1 MSPKPNLMPNLAVN
15 PAEPRRYA
23 EAERETSE
31 TTIKTSLLLE
41 GSGKA
46 SVGTGV
52 GFFDHML
59 EQTAR
64 HALFDLT
71 LSAKGDLHIDAHHT
85 LEDCGYALGQALARA
100 LGERKGIARYGTAL
114 VPMDESLARIAVD
127 LSGRPAL
134 HFDLPFRVERIGS
147 CEVVL
152 FREFFAAFAFASG
165 AALHLTSLYGENDHH
180 RIEGIFKG
188 LGQALRAAVA
198 IYARLQGS
206 VLSTKGTLAGIEGM
220 AKS

>member
-1 MSPKPNLMPNLAVN
+1 MSGASSNV
-15 PAEPRRYA
+15 EQRRQG
-23 EAERETSE
+23 ESVRETTE
-31 TTIKTSLLLE
+31 TAVKVALLLE

-46 SVGTGV
+46 NIGTGV

-59 EQTAR
+59 EQTTR

-100 LGERKGIARYGTAL
+100 LGERKGIARYGAAL
-114 VPMDESLARIAVD
+114 VAMDESLARVAVD

-152 FREFFAAFAFASG
+152 FREFFAAFAFAAG
-165 AALHLTSLYGENDHH
+165 TALHLTSLYGENDHH

-188 LGQALRAAVA
+188 LGQALRSAVA
-198 IYARLQGS
+198 IDERLQGS
-206 VLSTKGTLAGIEGM
+206 VLSTKGTLAGIEGIT
-220 AKS
+220 KS

>member
-1 MSPKPNLMPNLAVN
+1 MSAAPPS
-15 PAEPRRYA
+15 AETRRYA
-23 EAERETSE
+23 EAARATTETD
-31 TTIKTSLLLE
+31 IKASLLLE

-46 SVGTGV
+46 SVETGV

-64 HALFDLT
+64 HALFDIVLA
-71 LSAKGDLHIDAHHT
+71 AKGDLRIDAHHT
-85 LEDCGYALGQALARA
+85 LEDCGYTLGQALARA
-100 LGERKGIARYGTAL
+100 LGERKGIARYGAAL
-114 VPMDESLARIAVD
+114 VAMDESLARVAVD
-127 LSGRPAL
+127 LSGRPVL
-134 HFDLPFRVERIGS
+134 RFDLPFRVERIGS

-198 IYARLQGS
+198 IDERLQGS
-206 VLSTKGTLAGIEGM
+206 VLSTKGTLAGIGGM

>member
-1 MSPKPNLMPNLAVN
+1 MSA
-15 PAEPRRYA
+15 ASSSSADRRFG
-23 EAERETSE
+23 EATRETNE
-31 TTIKTSLLLE
+31 TSVKVSLLLE
-41 GSGKA
+41 GTGEA
-46 SVGTGV
+46 SVSTGV

-59 EQTAR
+59 EQTVR

-85 LEDCGYALGQALARA
+85 LEDCGYTLGQALARA
-100 LGERKGIARYGTAL
+100 LGERRGIARYGAAL
-114 VPMDESLARIAVD
+114 LPMDESLARVAVD

-134 HFDLPFRVERIGS
+134 HFALPFQVERIGS

-152 FREFFAAFAFASG
+152 FREFFAAFSFASG
-165 AALHLTSLYGENDHH
+165 AALHLSSLYGTNDHH

-198 IYARLQGS
+198 IDERLRGS
-206 VLSTKGTLAGIEGM
+206 VLSTKGTLAGIEG
-220 AKS
+220 KRTS

>member
-1 MSPKPNLMPNLAVN
+1 MSAASNR
-15 PAEPRRYA
+15 AETRRYA
-23 EAERETSE
+23 EAMRETTE
-31 TTIKTSLLLE
+31 TAIKASLLLE
-41 GSGKA
+41 GCGKA
-46 SVGTGV
+46 SVETGI

-64 HALFDLT
+64 HAFFDLT
-71 LSAKGDLHIDAHHT
+71 LAAKGDLGIDAHHT
-85 LEDCGYALGQALARA
+85 LEDCGYTLGQALTRA
-100 LGERKGIARYGTAL
+100 LGERKGIARYGAAL
-114 VPMDESLARIAVD
+114 LPMDESLARVAID

-134 HFDLPFRVERIGS
+134 HFDLPFAVERIGS

-198 IYARLQGS
+198 IDERLQGS
-206 VLSTKGTLAGIEGM
+206 VLSTKGTLAGIEGI